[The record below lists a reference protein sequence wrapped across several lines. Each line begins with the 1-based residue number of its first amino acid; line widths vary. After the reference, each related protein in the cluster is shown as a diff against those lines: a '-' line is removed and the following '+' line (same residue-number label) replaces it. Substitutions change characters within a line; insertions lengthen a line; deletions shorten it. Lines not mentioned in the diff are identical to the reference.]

1 MSEIPGI
8 NEQARQR
15 PVYVNQAAEM
25 AKGLGITEK
34 SQTLVKEVAGLLGSE
49 RSVRVT
55 SAPSMQTAEV
65 GTPTGA
71 TGVPTLDNPDDAK
84 AKEIDLEKLISYL
97 QLENDEKQAE
107 MARERIEV
115 QKDNLEAQHKQQM
128 EKIQKSLDEMDKAAK
143 TNLLSKIF
151 GWLMAALAVVVA
163 VVACV
168 ATGGV
173 AVGAVVGAVI
183 AVGSMVLNET
193 GAMDKIIQGLS
204 DLLQSMGMS
213 KMAAD
218 IIASVGVTV
227 ALMAA
232 SLGSSAASLGAS
244 AANATARLV
253 QTGLTIANTVIGVGS
268 TITGGVG
275 AVNNYNA
282 GMASAELTETE
293 KFLALLRQQLEE
305 SQEEL
310 QAILEQIQN
319 GYQDVVAILSSETD
333 TQKAIAQQLGAMA

>member
-1 MSEIPGI
+1 MAEIPGI

-25 AKGLGITEK
+25 AKGLGVTEK
-34 SQTLVKEVAGLLGSE
+34 AQTLVKEVAGLLGSE

-55 SAPSMQTAEV
+55 NAASMQTAEV

-84 AKEIDLEKLISYL
+84 AKEVDLEKLIAYL
-97 QLENDEKQAE
+97 QLENDEKQAQ

-115 QKDNLEAQHKQQM
+115 QKDNLESQHNAQM

-143 TNLLSKIF
+143 TSLASRIF

-183 AVGSMVLNET
+183 AVGSMILNET
-193 GAMDKIIQGLS
+193 GAMEKITQGLS

-218 IIASVGVTV
+218 IVASVGLTV

-232 SLGSSAASLGAS
+232 SLGSSALSLGTS
-244 AANATARLV
+244 AANATLRLV
-253 QTGLTIANTVIGVGS
+253 QTGLTVANTVIGVGS
-268 TITGGVG
+268 TITGGIG

-293 KFLALLRQQLEE
+293 KFLAQLRQQLEE

-310 QAILEQIQN
+310 QAILEQLQN
-319 GYQDVVAILSSETD
+319 GYQDVLAILNSETD

>member
-1 MSEIPGI
+1 MAEIPGI

-25 AKGLGITEK
+25 AKGLGVTEK
-34 SQTLVKEVAGLLGSE
+34 AQTLVKEVAGLLGSE

-55 SAPSMQTAEV
+55 NAASTQTAEV

-84 AKEIDLEKLISYL
+84 AKEVDLEKLIAYL
-97 QLENDEKQAE
+97 QLENDEKQAQ

-115 QKDNLEAQHKQQM
+115 QKDNLESQHNAQM

-143 TNLLSKIF
+143 TSLLSRIF

-183 AVGSMVLNET
+183 AVGSMILNET
-193 GAMDKIIQGLS
+193 GAMEKITQGLS

-218 IIASVGVTV
+218 IVASVGLTV

-232 SLGSSAASLGAS
+232 SLGSSALSLGTS
-244 AANATARLV
+244 AANATLRLV
-253 QTGLTIANTVIGVGS
+253 QTGLTVANTVIGVGS
-268 TITGGVG
+268 TITGGIG

-293 KFLALLRQQLEE
+293 KFLAQLRQQLEE

-310 QAILEQIQN
+310 QAILEQLQN
-319 GYQDVVAILSSETD
+319 GYQDVLAILNSETD